1 MPSGVSLTR
10 RVVRWK
16 AGCQV
21 DVPVPVSGAKH
32 FPLQS
37 KEIRRAGKTFQLR
50 DFDEHCIA

>member
-10 RVVRWK
+10 RVVRGE

-32 FPLQS
+32 FLWQS

-50 DFDEHCIA
+50 DFDDNCIA

>member
-10 RVVRWK
+10 RVVRWRS
-16 AGCQV
+16 GCQV

-32 FPLQS
+32 FLLAN

-50 DFDEHCIA
+50 DFDEQLLA